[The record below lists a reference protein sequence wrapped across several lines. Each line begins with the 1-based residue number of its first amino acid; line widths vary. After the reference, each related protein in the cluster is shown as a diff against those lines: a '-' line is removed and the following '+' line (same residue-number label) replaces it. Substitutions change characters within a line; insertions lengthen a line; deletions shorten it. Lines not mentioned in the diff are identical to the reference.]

1 MEHFQWV
8 DGELEKSDTIQDA
21 VVRIK
26 RASPL
31 FSPGQDKNTMV
42 AVERFYFE
50 SMLPLFD
57 TTRYSFSVGLRAVGS
72 TTMSSLDIEWGS
84 KYLYDY
90 RHVGAYING
99 ALQSIAGSLGIEDDN
114 KPTFFFD
121 AESCRFG
128 VATTEAFRGGYQMF
142 VSEDFHYCLH
152 NFPYAEDTE
161 DGGWWRLGLERDVEI
176 QPVLTLELLSP
187 VRRFLV
193 DTTLPII
200 KSMLPNPQR
209 LQDASDKDGGFMV
222 DMKYFQDTN
231 QHIIPIPFSVGKDAV
246 HRWSNLMPGSNL
258 RSFEFSF
265 FWLDWT
271 GDLRPLVVLPQG
283 TLDIKCVFKTLR
295 PLA

>member
-1 MEHFQWV
+1 
-8 DGELEKSDTIQDA
+8 
-21 VVRIK
+21 
-26 RASPL
+26 
-31 FSPGQDKNTMV
+31 MV

-72 TTMSSLDIEWGS
+72 TTMSSLAIEWGS

-90 RHVGAYING
+90 RHVGAYVNG

-161 DGGWWRLGLERDVEI
+161 DGGWWRLVLERDVEI